1 MYCRSA
7 CCSLQWSQGVS
18 DDEQTENEQQHQ
30 SHDRNDTCDTQQ
42 SVVGVEDIALRTDG
56 SHTPS
61 SILKRLVENI
71 AGHTVDVHDT
81 VAGLTCY
88 HRLTDAGGNRVV
100 VLHRTGENGLVKQF
114 GTVWMHQIGATL
126 AQQNAVG
133 IGIGLGLADG
143 GREPVEADIDR
154 EGSHDLTMCVVNGL
168 TIAGEDVLDNDALFG
183 VLKKWFYPIGL
194 IEQFGYQIP
203 VHTVVLI
210 VVRSFLF
217 GLDGIAVVVGISREI
232 TALLFEEV
240 GFERDAATCQFRIAL
255 QYLTA

>member
-1 MYCRSA
+1 M
-7 CCSLQWSQGVS
+7 
-18 DDEQTENEQQHQ
+18 
-30 SHDRNDTCDTQQ
+30 
-42 SVVGVEDIALRTDG
+42 
-56 SHTPS
+56 
-61 SILKRLVENI
+61 
-71 AGHTVDVHDT
+71 
-81 VAGLTCY
+81 
-88 HRLTDAGGNRVV
+88 
-100 VLHRTGENGLVKQF
+100 LHRTGENGLVEQL
-114 GTVWMHQIGATL
+114 GTIRMHQIGATL

-232 TALLFEEV
+232 TTFIFEEI
-240 GFERDAATCQFRIAL
+240 GFERDAATSQFRIAL
-255 QYLTA
+255 QHLTAQVEHEVGIVKMTLDNHQHVVGGHLSTVQGIVDVEHGTLDGLRGLVPSLLAHHITRLGEHQGEGSSKNGRHENHHPETQPSG